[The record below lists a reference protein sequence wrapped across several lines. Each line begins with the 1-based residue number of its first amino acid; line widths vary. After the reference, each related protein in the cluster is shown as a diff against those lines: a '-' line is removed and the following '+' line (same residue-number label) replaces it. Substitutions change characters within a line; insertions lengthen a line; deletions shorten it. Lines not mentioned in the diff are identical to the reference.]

1 MVSVGGKGLPST
13 GEVEAQVMFG
23 GLQCT
28 RLGGRV
34 QVQGL

>member
-13 GEVEAQVMFG
+13 EVQAQVMFG
-23 GLQCT
+23 GLWCT

-34 QVQGL
+34 QGQGL